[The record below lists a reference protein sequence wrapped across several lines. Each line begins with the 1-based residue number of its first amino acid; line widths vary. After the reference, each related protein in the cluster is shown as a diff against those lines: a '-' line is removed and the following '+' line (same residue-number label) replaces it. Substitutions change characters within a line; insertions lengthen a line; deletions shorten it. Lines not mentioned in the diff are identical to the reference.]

1 MTTRLD
7 DDGPEFGPD
16 DPLAVILRPSSPD
29 YLSAPPGH
37 YEAIRRRSARRRL
50 LRAAAG
56 AGLLCATAALIALPV
71 RLTAP
76 ERPASPTVP
85 MAPPSR
91 TTAPPHPSPSL
102 SPSPYPSGP
111 ASKAPTPT
119 AQDTGGATAPTPSS
133 RLPSAAPSAVR
144 PVPSATR
151 PATDRP
157 FGGRR

>member
-50 LRAAAG
+50 LRTAAG
-56 AGLLCATAALIALPV
+56 TGLLCATAALIALPL

-76 ERPASPTVP
+76 EPPASPTVP

-91 TTAPPHPSPSL
+91 TTAPAPPSPS
-102 SPSPYPSGP
+102 PSHPGP

-119 AQDTGGATAPTPSS
+119 AQDTGGAAAPTPSPH
-133 RLPSAAPSAVR
+133 LPSAVPTAIR

-151 PATDRP
+151 PATDQP
-157 FGGRR
+157 SGGGR